1 MKYLIMTLLFAGC
14 ASKEVKET
22 KVIPKTTI
30 KLTKQTKL
38 LNCVDRY
45 LEKDIR
51 IGDAFAVCKSIYE
64 RK

>member
-1 MKYLIMTLLFAGC
+1 MKYLVMTLLFAGC
-14 ASKEVKET
+14 ASKETKEI
-22 KVIPKTTI
+22 KVIPKVI
-30 KLTKQTKL
+30 KITKQTKL